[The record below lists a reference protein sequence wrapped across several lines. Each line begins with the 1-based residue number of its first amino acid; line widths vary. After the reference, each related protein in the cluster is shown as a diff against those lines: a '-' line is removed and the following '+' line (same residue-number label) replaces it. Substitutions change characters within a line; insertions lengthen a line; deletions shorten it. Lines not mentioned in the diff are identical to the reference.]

1 MNKISIRKFIA
12 TLGASALIVG
22 GTLTL
27 IPSANAATPTVATT
41 AGKLTNGAAYTMKV
55 PSNFNGIFFIWNH
68 GFRPSYDY
76 PTYKAPTGVEEL
88 SPFSVN
94 GNKDVTAEM
103 LKAGYGVASYDRA
116 STGGLHGWNTADGV
130 VMLNDMVDTAR
141 AKVTNIKKVVVYGSS
156 GAAPVINQFIEKY
169 PDKADAVGLMAG
181 LTTPSAA
188 LQSLCDYFYLLSVFA
203 DPTIKGCA
211 AFGVAKGPAGHMAAL
226 GEFAKAG
233 ALLSAWSKDLGAK
246 PLAYPAPLAA
256 SGIPQRSALLLAGL
270 IVGIPTKSAH
280 MDGISTSAVVAE
292 HSINATVAILENS
305 QDALGTGTL
314 AGQAIGEI
322 TGAGFYDN
330 TKTNWF
336 ALLSAADSGRYNLG
350 LSGDDAI
357 TGMLGVLSMMP
368 RIKGDPAAMAKFAA
382 LDKINYTSDKPTIL
396 LSNEADRLV
405 FAGNSALYV
414 SNATAS
420 YKARLAKYKAGTGT
434 KPVWNTL
441 ALYALTPETYTKYTD
456 AGLPDFTAPVA
467 ISGVGHQSFTQAQ
480 MMGWVKLL
488 AQSAKTGKAPSKAFV
503 GSSIFAKVDPN
514 LNTDPNYLPN
524 LLKYKS

>member
-1 MNKISIRKFIA
+1 MRKFIA
-12 TLGASALIVG
+12 TLGATALIVG
-22 GTLTL
+22 GTVTL
-27 IPSANAATPTVATT
+27 IPSANAAAPAVETT

-55 PSNFNGIFFIWNH
+55 PARFNGTFFIWNH
-68 GFRPSYDY
+68 GFRPSFDY
-76 PTYKAPTGVEEL
+76 PGYKAPTGVEEL
-88 SPFSVN
+88 TPFSVN
-94 GNKDVTAEM
+94 RNADVTAEM
-103 LKAGYGVASYDRA
+103 LKAGYGIASYDRA
-116 STGGLHGWNTADGV
+116 STGGLHGWNTTDGV
-130 VMLNDMVDTAR
+130 AMLNDMVDTAR

-181 LTTPSAA
+181 LATPSASI
-188 LQSLCDYFYLLSVFA
+188 QSLCDYFYLLSVFA

-211 AFGVAKGPAGHMAAL
+211 AFGVAKGPAGHMASL
-226 GEFAKAG
+226 GELQKVG
-233 ALLSAWSKDLGAK
+233 ALLTAWSKDLGAK
-246 PLAYPAPLAA
+246 PIAYPAPLAGSA
-256 SGIPQRSALLLAGL
+256 IPQRSALLLAGL

-305 QDALGTGTL
+305 AEALGTGTL

-336 ALLSAADSGRYNLG
+336 ALLSAADSGRFNLG

-368 RIKGDPAAMAKFAA
+368 RVKGDPAAMAKFAA

-396 LSNEADRLV
+396 LANEADRLV

-420 YKARLAKYKAGTGT
+420 YKARLAKYKAGAGT

-441 ALYALTPETYTKYTD
+441 ALYALTP
-456 AGLPDFTAPVA
+456 
-467 ISGVGHQSFTQAQ
+467 
-480 MMGWVKLL
+480 
-488 AQSAKTGKAPSKAFV
+488 
-503 GSSIFAKVDPN
+503 
-514 LNTDPNYLPN
+514 
-524 LLKYKS
+524 